1 MIRWLNPLYLGAS
14 VHERAAVIRYRLKF
28 KKFPG
33 LYYYMIVPAGA
44 DLPEIIQA
52 VCLKQDYYKKQE
64 FTVIG
69 VAGYKQES
77 LELMAKIIDDTYQ
90 HTGTFNVRQYL
101 GL

>member
-1 MIRWLNPLYLGAS
+1 M
-14 VHERAAVIRYRLKF
+14 HERAAVIRYRLKF

-33 LYYYMIVPAGA
+33 LYYYMIVPGPGA

-77 LELMAKIIDDTYQ
+77 LEPMPKLLTILISIQEHST
-90 HTGTFNVRQYL
+90 
-101 GL
+101 

>member
-1 MIRWLNPLYLGAS
+1 
-14 VHERAAVIRYRLKF
+14 
-28 KKFPG
+28 
-33 LYYYMIVPAGA
+33 MIVPAGA